1 MKIENTPENK
11 AKFFALYWGQII
23 VAVRIDDGDDRGY
36 YEVGNNWYCGLE
48 DSYLGLTPLSQITDE
63 DAVAVYNLA
72 GVDEAHV
79 KFYELN
85 DSDFIKQ
92 GKNLAQSA
100 LYSNGT
106 RFTGLY
112 RMSLVADYLRS
123 KGYALPWMGLS
134 VEDLVSYGWVKLK
147 D

>member
-1 MKIENTPENK
+1 MKIENIYENK
-11 AKFFALYWGQII
+11 ARFFALYWGVKCLRNEFLNDNIPPHK
-23 VAVRIDDGDDRGY
+23 VDVSTCRGLPQQY
-36 YEVGNNWYCGLE
+36 LE
-48 DSYLGLTPLSQITDE
+48 LTPLSQITDE

-123 KGYALPWMGLS
+123 KGYALPWMGMS
-134 VEDLVSYGWVKLK
+134 VEDLVSYGWVKIK
-147 D
+147 S